1 MAFKLYFMLACFLII
16 VARGYETKEL
26 KDVMCS
32 AEEGTF
38 CRLLTQELD
47 AVGRWNKSNERAAV
61 LNKYLSSFLRRKLIR
76 EQQHRQYEDSDFIS
90 RLLWNYKI
98 RHVIAIGTNQTGA
111 KEF

>member
-1 MAFKLYFMLACFLII
+1 MAFKLYFMLACFVIKVTI
-16 VARGYETKEL
+16 GYDTKEL

-32 AEEGTF
+32 KEEGTF

-76 EQQHRQYEDSDFIS
+76 EQHRQYALTTKFSDF
-90 RLLWNYKI
+90 
-98 RHVIAIGTNQTGA
+98 
-111 KEF
+111 

>member
-1 MAFKLYFMLACFLII
+1 MLACFVIKVTI
-16 VARGYETKEL
+16 GYDTKEL

-32 AEEGTF
+32 KEEGTF

-76 EQQHRQYEDSDFIS
+76 EQHRQYEDSDFIS